1 MNRNAT
7 AFAGI
12 AAVGVGVLLLA
23 GCAGT
28 PEGGGGNTPSDEQL
42 PLVGYEDVAYDA
54 LADGGSLSMGVTSSP
69 TAEGSWNPQHAGAQ
83 NVDVQ
88 AVLAPT
94 IGTPIKVNA
103 DGSWEADPYY
113 AESVELTSEDPQTV
127 TVKLNPN
134 AKFSDGTPLT
144 AEDYLAT
151 YAALA
156 DDTGSY
162 EIIPS
167 SVFPAITGTEVVSDY
182 EFKVIFDEVYAD
194 WPSLFLTAAL
204 PAEIANS
211 AEAFNTGYTSSPV
224 PSIGPFVFDRVD
236 NDAQIYTLVRN
247 PEWWGPT
254 PRLDSISFTVID
266 QEALPQ
272 AFANDEIDYI
282 EIQTPDALE
291 IASGKEGAVIQRS
304 GGLTWS
310 HLTFNGLA
318 APFDDVNV
326 RLAVAKAV
334 DRELISRVA
343 NEPLGVPATT
353 DGEWIF
359 MPGQHGYTDV
369 FGEKVGY
376 DLEGAAALLEASGW
390 KLTGEGANAHWEKD
404 GETLEFSVVVPAG
417 TQSNINR
424 ALGVQDSLAKLNI
437 KVTLEEVPG
446 IDYFTVISEGDFQAV
461 TFGWSGTLFPISAAQ
476 PVFYPAQEY
485 GDQIGYNYA
494 FISDDRLGP
503 LWDKANAELDE
514 EVRIEIAREI
524 NEVMAELMSVVPIYP
539 YPEVVATD
547 EGLSNFGTA
556 TFKSTDW
563 VLVGY
568 LK

>member
-7 AFAGI
+7 AFAGV
-12 AAVGVGVLLLA
+12 AAIGVGALLLA

-28 PEGGGGNTPSDEQL
+28 GTGGEEPSTEQL
-42 PLVGYEDVAYDA
+42 PLVGYEDVAYDD
-54 LADGGSLSMGVTSSP
+54 LADGGNLSLAVLSSP
-69 TAEGSWNPQHAGAQ
+69 TAEGSWNPQHAGAA

-94 IGTPIKVNA
+94 LGAPIKVNA

-113 AESVELTSEDPQTV
+113 AESVELTSEDPQV
-127 TVKLNPN
+127 ITVKLNPD
-134 AKFSDGTPLT
+134 AVFSDGSALT

-151 YAALA
+151 FEALA
-156 DDTGSY
+156 DETGTY

-167 SVFPAITGTEVVSDY
+167 SVYPAITETEVVSDY
-182 EFKVIFDEVYAD
+182 EFTVTFGETYAD
-194 WPSLFLTAAL
+194 WPGLFLTSPL
-204 PAEIANS
+204 PAEIAS
-211 AEAFNTGYTSSPV
+211 DPAAFNTGYTAGPI
-224 PSIGPFVFDRVD
+224 PSIGPFVFDSVD
-236 NDAQIYTLVRN
+236 NDAQIYTLVPN
-247 PEWWGPT
+247 PLWWEQSPK
-254 PRLDSISFTVID
+254 LESISFTVID

-291 IASGKEGAVIQRS
+291 IASGKEGAVVQRS

-310 HLTFNGLA
+310 HVTFNGLA

-326 RLAVAKAV
+326 RLAVAKAI

-359 MPGQHGYTDV
+359 MPGQNGYTDT

-376 DLEGAAALLEASGW
+376 DLEGAKALLEESGW
-390 KLTGEGANAHWEKD
+390 ALTGEGDDAHWEKD
-404 GETLEFSVVVPAG
+404 GETLAFSIVVPAG
-417 TQSNINR
+417 TESNINR
-424 ALGVQDSLAKLNI
+424 ALGVQDSLAKLNVE
-437 KVTLEEVPG
+437 VTLQEVPG
-446 IDYFTVISEGDFQAV
+446 TDYFTVISEGEFQAV
-461 TFGWSGTLFPISAAQ
+461 TFGWSGTLFPISAAE
-476 PVFYPAQEY
+476 PIFYPAQEY
-485 GDQIGYNYA
+485 GDQVGYNYS
-494 FISDDRLGP
+494 FISDDRLGD

-514 EVRIEIAREI
+514 DKRIAIAQEI
-524 NEVMAELMSVVPIYP
+524 NGVMAELMSVVPIYP

-556 TFKSTDW
+556 TFKGTDW
-563 VLVGY
+563 SEVGY